1 MSRVGGRWTYRN
13 FQKVA
18 WNPVKTNN
26 NPKTIIQFDELIN
39 LMNPVQLF
47 LFIYLPLIKQ
57 VYIKVN

>member
-18 WNPVKTNN
+18 WNPVKTN

>member
-26 NPKTIIQFDELIN
+26 PKTIILFDELIN